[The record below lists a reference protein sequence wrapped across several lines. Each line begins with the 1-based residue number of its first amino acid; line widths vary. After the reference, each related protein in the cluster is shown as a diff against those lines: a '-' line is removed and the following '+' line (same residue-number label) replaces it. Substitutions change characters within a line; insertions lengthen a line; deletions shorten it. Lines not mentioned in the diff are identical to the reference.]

1 MTKSRLLSTDYHI
14 GTANTSTIIHV
25 SKQILWKKISNIIDL
40 DWLQEIKK
48 TTYVTEKMV
57 GVGAGRK
64 LEFQDGS
71 IINEYIVGWNDEQYF
86 SYIATSGLPLRA
98 YHSTISL
105 TSLTKKS
112 VRITWKSYF
121 NSELMTKNQFDEFCS
136 FIELFYKN
144 SLKDLK
150 DLLE

>member
-1 MTKSRLLSTDYHI
+1 LVKGD
-14 GTANTSTIIHV
+14 
-25 SKQILWKKISNIIDL
+25 
-40 DWLQEIKK
+40 KK
-48 TTYVTEKMV
+48 TTYITEKRV

-71 IINEYIVGWNDEQYF
+71 VINEYVVGWNDDQYF

-98 YHSTISL
+98 YHATISL
-105 TSLTKKS
+105 MPLTKKS

-136 FIELFYKN
+136 FIELFYEN
-144 SLKDLK
+144 SLKALK
-150 DLLE
+150 DSLE

>member
-1 MTKSRLLSTDYHI
+1 MTKSRFLSTDYHI
-14 GTANTSTIIHV
+14 GTSNTSTTIHV

>member
-1 MTKSRLLSTDYHI
+1 MNKPRFLSTGYHN
-14 GTANTSTIIHV
+14 GTANTSTTINV
-25 SKQILWKKISNIIDL
+25 SKQIVWRKISNIINL
-40 DWLQEIKK
+40 DWLKEIKK
-48 TTYVTEKMV
+48 TTSITEKSI

-71 IINEYIVGWNDEQYF
+71 VINEYIVGWNDGQYF

-98 YHSTISL
+98 YHATISL
-105 TSLTKKS
+105 IPITKKS

-136 FIELFYKN
+136 FIELFYEN
-144 SLKDLK
+144 SLKALK
-150 DLLE
+150 DSLE

>member
-1 MTKSRLLSTDYHI
+1 MNKSRFLSTDYHI
-14 GTANTSTIIHV
+14 GTANTHTTIHV

-48 TTYVTEKMV
+48 TTYITEKMV

-71 IINEYIVGWNDEQYF
+71 IINEYVVGWNNEQYF

-144 SLKDLK
+144 SLKALK
-150 DLLE
+150 DSLE

>member
-1 MTKSRLLSTDYHI
+1 MNKSRFLSTDYHT
-14 GTANTSTIIHV
+14 GTSNTSTTINV
-25 SKQILWKKISNIIDL
+25 SKQILWKKISNIVDL
-40 DWLQEIKK
+40 DWLQEMKK
-48 TTYVTEKMV
+48 TTYITKKMV

-64 LEFQDGS
+64 LEFQDGT

-86 SYIATSGLPLRA
+86 SYIAINGLPLRA
-98 YHSTISL
+98 YHATISL
-105 TSLTKKS
+105 TPLTKKS

-121 NSELMTKNQFDEFCS
+121 NSELMTKNQFNEFCS

-144 SLKDLK
+144 SLNELK

>member
-1 MTKSRLLSTDYHI
+1 MNKSRFLSTDYHI
-14 GTANTSTIIHV
+14 GTADTSTTINV

-48 TTYVTEKMV
+48 TTYITEKTV
-57 GVGAGRK
+57 GIGAGRK

-71 IINEYIVGWNDEQYF
+71 IINEYIVGWNHEQYF

-98 YHSTISL
+98 YHATISL
-105 TSLTKKS
+105 TPLTKKS

-121 NSELMTKNQFDEFCS
+121 NSELMTKNQFNEFCS

-144 SLKDLK
+144 SLNELK

>member
-1 MTKSRLLSTDYHI
+1 MNKLISTSYHN
-14 GTANTSTIIHV
+14 GTANTSTTINV
-25 SKQILWKKISNIIDL
+25 SKQIAWRKISNIINL
-40 DWLQEIKK
+40 DWLKEIKK
-48 TTYVTEKMV
+48 TTYITEKRV

-71 IINEYIVGWNDEQYF
+71 VINEYVVGWNDEQYF

-98 YHSTISL
+98 YHA
-105 TSLTKKS
+105 KKS

-136 FIELFYKN
+136 FIELFYEN
-144 SLKDLK
+144 SLKALK
-150 DLLE
+150 DSLE

>member
-1 MTKSRLLSTDYHI
+1 MHKAQLPSTTYHNGI
-14 GTANTSTIIHV
+14 ANTSITINV
-25 SKQILWKKISNIIDL
+25 TKQIAWRKISNIIDL
-40 DWLQEIKK
+40 DWLKEIKK
-48 TTYVTEKMV
+48 TAYITKKMV
-57 GVGAGRK
+57 GIGAGRR

-71 IINEYIVGWNDEQYF
+71 IIDEYIVGWNNDQYF

-98 YHSTISL
+98 YHATISL
-105 TSLTKKS
+105 TSLAKKS

-144 SLKDLK
+144 SLKALK
-150 DLLE
+150 DSLE

>member
-1 MTKSRLLSTDYHI
+1 MNKSRFLSTDYHI
-14 GTANTSTIIHV
+14 GTADASTTINV

-48 TTYVTEKMV
+48 MTYITEKKV
-57 GVGAGRK
+57 GIGAGRK
-64 LEFQDGS
+64 LEFRDGS
-71 IINEYIVGWNDEQYF
+71 IINEYIVGWDHEQYF

-98 YHSTISL
+98 YHATISL
-105 TSLTKKS
+105 TPLTKKS

-121 NSELMTKNQFDEFCS
+121 NSELMTKNQFNEFCS

-144 SLKDLK
+144 SLNELK

>member
-1 MTKSRLLSTDYHI
+1 MTKSRFLSTDYHI
-14 GTANTSTIIHV
+14 GTTNTSTTIHV

-48 TTYVTEKMV
+48 TTYITKKMV
-57 GVGAGRK
+57 DIGAGRK

-71 IINEYIVGWNDEQYF
+71 IINEYIVGWNNEQYF
-86 SYIATSGLPLRA
+86 SYIATTGLPLRA

-112 VRITWKSYF
+112 VRITWESYF

-144 SLKDLK
+144 SLKELK

>member
-1 MTKSRLLSTDYHI
+1 MNKPRFLSTCYHN
-14 GTANTSTIIHV
+14 GTANTSTTINV
-25 SKQILWKKISNIIDL
+25 SKQIVWRKIGNIINL
-40 DWLQEIKK
+40 DWLKEIKK
-48 TTYVTEKMV
+48 TTSITEKSI

-71 IINEYIVGWNDEQYF
+71 VINEYIVGWNNEQYF
-86 SYIATSGLPLRA
+86 SYIATTGLPLRA

-112 VRITWKSYF
+112 VRITWESYF

-144 SLKDLK
+144 SLKELK

>member
-48 TTYVTEKMV
+48 TTYINEKMV

-71 IINEYIVGWNDEQYF
+71 VINEYMVGWNNGQYF

-98 YHSTISL
+98 YHATISL
-105 TSLTKKS
+105 ISITKKS

-144 SLKDLK
+144 SLKALK
-150 DLLE
+150 DSLE

>member
-1 MTKSRLLSTDYHI
+1 MNKLISTGYHN
-14 GTANTSTIIHV
+14 GTANTSTTINV
-25 SKQILWKKISNIIDL
+25 SKQIAWRKISNIINL
-40 DWLQEIKK
+40 DWLKEIKK
-48 TTYVTEKMV
+48 TAYTTEKRA

-71 IINEYIVGWNDEQYF
+71 VINEYVVGWNDDQGF

-98 YHSTISL
+98 YHATISL
-105 TSLTKKS
+105 MPLTKKS

-136 FIELFYKN
+136 FIELFYEN
-144 SLKDLK
+144 SLKALK
-150 DLLE
+150 DSLE